1 MLLPLAEALEVS
13 VTELLESR
21 RIDVA
26 ESTDMEQ
33 VEEIV
38 KKAISFSGERPAERG
53 GASRRA
59 KLGFVVS
66 SCLSLA
72 IIAYLYFSGGPE
84 SFLPGT
90 MTMVGLCF
98 LFGVYFT
105 FLAEDR
111 LPDYYDDNHI
121 SSYSDGIFRFNL
133 VGVRFNNRNWPHILN
148 ALRRWCSWTQLAV
161 MALLLVLRSFFP
173 DFNSGP
179 CRTAILVLFL
189 AAPFAFQFVQLF
201 LPIYALS
208 AHLVDGALV
217 RLQHDALPR
226 HDGLKVLVGHD
237 AGSKLDKAKSLG
249 IRIFTEEEI
258 GPLLEEAE
266 KSQQED

>member
-1 MLLPLAEALEVS
+1 MYEIDNAQFGSFVAVLRREKGYTQKQLAQRLCISDKAVSKWERGLSLPDISMLLPLAEALEVS

-105 FLAEDR
+105 FLAKDR
-111 LPDYYDDNHI
+111 LPDYYDENRI
-121 SSYSDGIFRFNL
+121 SCYSDGIFRLNL
-133 VGVRFNNRNWPHILN
+133 AGVRFSNRNWPYILK
-148 ALRRWCSWTQLAV
+148 ALRFWCCWAPIAMTLVMLAV
-161 MALLLVLRSFFP
+161 RSFFP
-173 DFNSGP
+173 GLNNSIYLPAIFVVFLGGLFVP
-179 CRTAILVLFL
+179 VYITAK
-189 AAPFAFQFVQLF
+189 
-201 LPIYALS
+201 
-208 AHLVDGALV
+208 
-217 RLQHDALPR
+217 R
-226 HDGLKVLVGHD
+226 H
-237 AGSKLDKAKSLG
+237 
-249 IRIFTEEEI
+249 E
-258 GPLLEEAE
+258 
-266 KSQQED
+266 

>member
-1 MLLPLAEALEVS
+1 MYEIDNAQFGSFVAVLRREKGYTQKQLTQRLCISDKAVSKWERGLSLPDISMLLPLAEALEVS

-105 FLAEDR
+105 FLAKDR

-133 VGVRFNNRNWPHILN
+133 VGVRFNNRNWPHILKAVRFWCCWAQI
-148 ALRRWCSWTQLAV
+148 ALT
-161 MALLLVLRSFFP
+161 VLMLIIRTWFP
-173 DFNSGP
+173 GLNISP
-179 CRTAILVLFL
+179 YLPVILSVFVLGL
-189 AAPFAFQFVQLF
+189 FVQVY
-201 LPIYALS
+201 IT
-208 AHLVDGALV
+208 
-217 RLQHDALPR
+217 
-226 HDGLKVLVGHD
+226 
-237 AGSKLDKAKSLG
+237 AK
-249 IRIFTEEEI
+249 
-258 GPLLEEAE
+258 
-266 KSQQED
+266 KNQ

>member
-1 MLLPLAEALEVS
+1 MYEIDNAQFGSFVAQLRREKGYTQKQLAQRLCISDKAVSKWERGLSLPDISMLLPLAEALEVS

-53 GASRRA
+53 GASRQM
-59 KLGFVVS
+59 KLAFIVS

-72 IIAYLYFSGGPE
+72 ITAYLLLTGGVGNL
-84 SFLPGT
+84 LPGG
-90 MTMVGLCF
+90 MTIVFLSIFFGIYFCF
-98 LFGVYFT
+98 FVK
-105 FLAEDR
+105 DR
-111 LPDYYDDNHI
+111 LPDYYDENCI
-121 SSYSDGIFRFNL
+121 SAYSDGIFRLNL
-133 VGVRFNNRNWPHILN
+133 VGVRFNNRNWPHILK
-148 ALRRWCSWTQLAV
+148 AVRRWCSWTQLAV

-189 AAPFAFQFVQLF
+189 AALF
-201 LPIYALS
+201 IPVYIT
-208 AHLVDGALV
+208 
-217 RLQHDALPR
+217 
-226 HDGLKVLVGHD
+226 
-237 AGSKLDKAKSLG
+237 AKKY
-249 IRIFTEEEI
+249 E
-258 GPLLEEAE
+258 
-266 KSQQED
+266 

>member
-1 MLLPLAEALEVS
+1 MYEIDNAQFGSFVAQLRREKSYTQKQLAQRLCISDKAVSKWERGLSLPDISMLLPLAEALEVS

-161 MALLLVLRSFFP
+161 MALLLILRSFFP
-173 DFNSGP
+173 DFDSGP
-179 CRTAILVLFL
+179 YRTAILVLFL
-189 AAPFAFQFVQLF
+189 AALF
-201 LPIYALS
+201 TPVYIT
-208 AHLVDGALV
+208 
-217 RLQHDALPR
+217 
-226 HDGLKVLVGHD
+226 
-237 AGSKLDKAKSLG
+237 AKKH
-249 IRIFTEEEI
+249 E
-258 GPLLEEAE
+258 
-266 KSQQED
+266 